1 VPDVAPGPRT
11 PCFLSGGEDD
21 GPAWLGLPYKDV
33 VAIVPWGQQV
43 DRADT
48 TLVWYQPPPAF
59 GGELVPRGL
68 TLSPHVSGLLVKEVW
83 GWVAQDAV
91 LSVGSVITWVGTI
104 TCSDRAN
111 MATQLAAGGLES
123 DHMLKVAVNH
133 LFPAEWSYY
142 PRARDVLI

>member
-1 VPDVAPGPRT
+1 M
-11 PCFLSGGEDD
+11 
-21 GPAWLGLPYKDV
+21 
-33 VAIVPWGQQV
+33 
-43 DRADT
+43 
-48 TLVWYQPPPAF
+48 
-59 GGELVPRGL
+59 
-68 TLSPHVSGLLVKEVW
+68 W

-133 LFPAEWSYY
+133 LFPAEWAYY
-142 PRARDVLI
+142 PRARDILI